1 MKKWMKW
8 LLAAACAILL
18 IAGAAWVS
26 LQDNRAAYDTG
37 NGMVYARTTSTSG
50 ASMKNSAY
58 VTEESMDYGV
68 AADTLMSSAT
78 HAAGPAVMMDET
90 PRKLVRTADLTLRTT
105 QFDQAVQ
112 QLQTMLADVG
122 GYVENLYQYGETTR
136 RISLSLRVPA
146 DKLDGFLSGLEGVG
160 RLTDRS
166 ESTTDMTVQ
175 YTDNQARLNTL
186 YQKRERLNVL
196 LSQAENV
203 SDLIEIEA
211 AIADTQYE
219 IDSYESRQRSIDRQV
234 DMSAVNVTLIEDRP
248 ADSAQADISLWQ
260 RMQAGFKASVEW
272 LWEFA
277 QDLAVFI
284 VMILPVAVPLGVIA
298 VVIVVL
304 RRRRKKG

>member
-8 LLAAACAILL
+8 LLAAACAMVL

-26 LQDNRAAYDTG
+26 LKDDQALYDAD
-37 NGMVYARTTSTSG
+37 NGMVYARTMTTSG

-58 VTEESMDYGV
+58 MTEESMDYGM
-68 AADTLMSSAT
+68 AADTMMS
-78 HAAGPAVMMDET
+78 AAPHEAGSSVMTDV
-90 PRKLVRTADLTLRTT
+90 PRKLVRTADLTLHTT
-105 QFDQAVQ
+105 QFDQVAER
-112 QLQTMLADVG
+112 LQAMLANVG

-136 RISLSLRVPA
+136 RLSLSLRVPA
-146 DKLDGFLSGLEGVG
+146 DKLDGFLTGLEGVG

-186 YQKRERLNVL
+186 YQKRDRLNVL

-203 SDLIEIEA
+203 SDLIEIET

-248 ADSAQADISLWQ
+248 ADSAQANISLWQ

-272 LWEFA
+272 LCEFA

-284 VMILPVAVPLGVIA
+284 VMVLPVAVPLGAIIA
-298 VVIVVL
+298 VVVL
-304 RRRRKKG
+304 VRKRRKKA